1 MALNHLGFHPQY
13 RGVASQYLMVGH
25 NINLATHTRNMLTFM
40 RDIIKENYEKC
51 MHTRPTATYSIV

>member
-1 MALNHLGFHPQY
+1 MALNHLRLHPRC

-25 NINLATHTRNMLTFM
+25 DINLATYTRNTLTFM
-40 RDIIKENYEKC
+40 RDIIKENYEKY